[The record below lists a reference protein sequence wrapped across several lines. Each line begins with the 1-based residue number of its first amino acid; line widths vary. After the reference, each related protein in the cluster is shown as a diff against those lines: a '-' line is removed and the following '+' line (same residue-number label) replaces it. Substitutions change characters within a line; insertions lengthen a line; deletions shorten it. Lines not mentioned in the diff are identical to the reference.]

1 MPHLESPRAAA
12 PHHCLRLTG
21 SLSSLAGSAH
31 NLVNVRLGNNSLRGV
46 LPINMT
52 TNSQLLNLELYDN
65 VELYGT
71 LPDMKHLLGLRTLAQ
86 HLVPR
91 CDCSIH
97 TRACA
102 RLSTFLFCQLCAL
115 QQQPAIC
122 TRGHLHCYAAQH
134 NALYVSTQHSTTPF
148 MSAHSTA
155 QCYTFHICPY
165 ACVCGVCLWVHYL
178 LLTDRT
184 DEPLLHFVSM

>member
-71 LPDMKHLLGLRTLAQ
+71 LPDMKHLLGLRTLDLHNTSFHGVTAVYTHARARASQ
-86 HLVPR
+86 HFYSVSSAL
-91 CDCSIH
+91 CSSS
-97 TRACA
+97 
-102 RLSTFLFCQLCAL
+102 LLFA
-115 QQQPAIC
+115 PGGIYI
-122 TRGHLHCYAAQH
+122 T
-134 NALYVSTQHSTTPF
+134 TQHSTMPF

-155 QCYTFHICPY
+155 QHHSLY
-165 ACVCGVCLWVHYL
+165 
-178 LLTDRT
+178 
-184 DEPLLHFVSM
+184 VST